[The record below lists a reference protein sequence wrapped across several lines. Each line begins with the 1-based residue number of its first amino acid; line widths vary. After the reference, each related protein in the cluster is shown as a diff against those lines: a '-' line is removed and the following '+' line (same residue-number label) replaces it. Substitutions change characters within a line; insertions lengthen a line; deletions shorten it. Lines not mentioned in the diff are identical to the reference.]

1 MITLETCSAMK
12 NTVTADKKAIPD
24 SLALSKT
31 QHWQSAHFI
40 DFSQPNFAENFIKI
54 ISAHDR
60 N

>member
-54 ISAHDR
+54 IQK
-60 N
+60 